1 MPKSII
7 RLSSS
12 VEKNLHSSCTG
23 QKWLIFL
30 NKNNDLLVADIMV
43 GATGFEPATP
53 TPPVFRSRTLRG
65 LSPLCTAVKPF

>member
-43 GATGFEPATP
+43 GMTMNGRAVFGRYP
-53 TPPVFRSRTLRG
+53 TFVAAG
-65 LSPLCTAVKPF
+65 